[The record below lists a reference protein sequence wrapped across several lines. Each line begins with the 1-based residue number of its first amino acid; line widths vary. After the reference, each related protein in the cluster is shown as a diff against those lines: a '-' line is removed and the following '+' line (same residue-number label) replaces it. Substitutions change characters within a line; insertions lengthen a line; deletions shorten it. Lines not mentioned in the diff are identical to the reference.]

1 MSLKSIQDKAV
12 DNFSNKHRGEAFD
25 PAVIFSF
32 GELIADFIARL
43 QECRTASE
51 AGAMVKSPSRW
62 QKRVLA
68 VRVRKELGGR
78 EFRKNG
84 KDVIASLLETGK
96 STSVAEIQEAY
107 DEV

>member
-43 QECRTASE
+43 QECRTVGE
-51 AGAMVKSPSRW
+51 ARELVRSPSRW

-84 KDVIASLLETGK
+84 RDVISSLLKTGE
-96 STSVAEIQEAY
+96 SVSVEEIQEAY